1 MISLNPRVLIP
12 QALVRF
18 YNRSLF
24 ALTVAV
30 VISSVSATLMSAT
43 AAFAETATVN
53 IKGMICESCSQ
64 AVTEKL
70 KSLPEVESVTVNV
83 KKGMAEVAIKEG
95 SSISDETLKKLVAD
109 AGYVALEI
117 ARKS

>member
-1 MISLNPRVLIP
+1 MISINSR
-12 QALVRF
+12 ALHHLKVF
-18 YNRSLF
+18 LTLAVASGVWFL
-24 ALTVAV
+24 AATVA
-30 VISSVSATLMSAT
+30 L
-43 AAFAETATVN
+43 AETATVK

-70 KSLPEVESVTVNV
+70 KAAPEIDSVTVNV

-95 SSISDETLKKLVAD
+95 SSISDETLKKLIAD

-117 ARKS
+117 SRKS